1 MGKTIQLSLLIFLM
15 FNYTHAQIT
24 STFDK
29 IIKKDYDILE
39 VNIKKVS
46 DSHIE
51 FMYPDE
57 DILNT
62 VDTQLIHKIILKNGR
77 IQEFENNR
85 NLDSKEQR
93 LLNAKRQPI
102 KKNTIAVLPI
112 PHFNSNTSNISEGLS
127 QEAQN
132 YLYKEIIER
141 ASNIT
146 PLAVQDIRTT
156 NNLLKKAGIDYN
168 NIEEIAIEDLQSILG
183 VDNVLAVKITCT
195 ENILYSD
202 ITRKAYGYLYTERVQ
217 TGISV
222 DHEVY
227 FDVYKHSNKIYSKV
241 RTPFLKLSTS
251 WKDSVI
257 YLLKRSPIYN

>member
-1 MGKTIQLSLLIFLM
+1 MGKTFQLSLLILLM
-15 FNYTHAQIT
+15 FNYTQAQIT

-46 DSHIE
+46 DSYVE

-93 LLNAKRQPI
+93 ILNAKRQPI

-112 PHFNSNTSNISEGLS
+112 PYFTSNTSNISKGLS

-146 PLAVQDIRTT
+146 PLTVQDIRTT

-183 VDNVLAVKITCT
+183 VDNVLAVKINCT
-195 ENILYSD
+195 ENILYSYV
-202 ITRKAYGYLYTERVQ
+202 TKKVCGYIHTERIQ
-217 TGISV
+217 TGMSIE
-222 DHEVY
+222 HKVY
-227 FDVYKHSNKIYSKV
+227 FDVYKHNNKVYSKV
-241 RTPFLKLSTS
+241 RTPFLEFRTS
-251 WKDSVI
+251 WKDAVI